1 MAKTDFD
8 PFFLL
13 DTFGLE
19 ILRLERRDVRGKIQI
34 TKKLKEL
41 SVLM

>member
-19 ILRLERRDVRGKIQI
+19 ILRLGRRDVRGKNSNI
-34 TKKLKEL
+34 
-41 SVLM
+41 

>member
-19 ILRLERRDVRGKIQI
+19 ILRLERRMLGEKIHI
-34 TKKLKEL
+34 SKKLKEL